1 MGRMPSAPGDEKP
14 RNETEHERLDRQL
27 MELLQ
32 GFRVAV
38 TGVQVLFAFL
48 LTVPFAVGFRDVD
61 DGGRALYYVALLGAA
76 LASICFIAPVTQHR
90 ILFRLGQKS
99 LLIRRANRFGICGAV
114 ALAVSITAATALI
127 METLLSDA
135 AAAVGGAV
143 IAALCAWAWFVQ
155 PLLSRRAVLAAR
167 NGSGGGSRDGGLGAA
182 EPPAR
187 APAEGSGAASRA
199 TAPER
204 DDP

>member
-1 MGRMPSAPGDEKP
+1 
-14 RNETEHERLDRQL
+14 
-27 MELLQ
+27 
-32 GFRVAV
+32 
-38 TGVQVLFAFL
+38 FL
-48 LTVPFAVGFRDVD
+48 LTVPFAVGFRDVGG
-61 DGGRALYYVALLGAA
+61 GGRVLYYVALFGAA

-90 ILFRLGQKS
+90 ILFRLGQKP

-127 METLLSDA
+127 MQTLLSA
-135 AAAVGGAV
+135 AVAAVGGAA

-155 PLLSRRAVLAAR
+155 PLLSRGAVLSAR
-167 NGSGGGSRDGGLGAA
+167 GRSGGGGGDGALDAA

-187 APAEGSGAASRA
+187 IPAEGSGAASRA
-199 TAPER
+199 TTPER